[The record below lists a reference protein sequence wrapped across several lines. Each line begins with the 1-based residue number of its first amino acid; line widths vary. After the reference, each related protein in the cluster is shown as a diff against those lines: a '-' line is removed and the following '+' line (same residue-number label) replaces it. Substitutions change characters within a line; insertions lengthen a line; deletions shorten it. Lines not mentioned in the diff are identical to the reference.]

1 MKVLLL
7 VLSLSLAGCGGGGDQ
22 AAEEDE
28 ETIFDPLVSTI
39 DKAKAV
45 EEITLQTKD
54 DLDKAIEEADPDR

>member
-7 VLSLSLAGCGGGGDQ
+7 VLSLSLVGCGGGGDQ

-28 ETIFDPLVSTI
+28 ETIFDPLLSTI

-45 EEITLQTKD
+45 EDITLQTKD